1 MALRSGEN
9 VLFSGHPSWRSM
21 LAFHLRGLV
30 AAVAAGVAAG
40 LLSAAAHGSVEV
52 LWVVVAVVAA
62 AAAALA
68 VAALRRRRLTY
79 TITSERLTIEVGILS
94 RELHETRLERV
105 QNVTARQSL
114 LERAL
119 GIGTVDFDTAGGAE
133 YSFSFAGVDDPRA
146 IVRVVHD
153 ALGDHPGLQ
162 AGS

>member
-1 MALRSGEN
+1 
-9 VLFSGHPSWRSM
+9 M
-21 LAFHLRGLV
+21 LAFHLRSL
-30 AAVAAGVAAG
+30 AAAIAAGVIAG
-40 LLSAAAHGSVEV
+40 LVSAAASGGVQV
-52 LWVVVAVVAA
+52 LWVVVAVMVVAAVGVAA
-62 AAAALA
+62 AG
-68 VAALRRRRLTY
+68 LRRRRLTY

-146 IVRVVHD
+146 IVHVVHD
-153 ALGDHPGLQ
+153 ALGAPHEVRDDPR
-162 AGS
+162 